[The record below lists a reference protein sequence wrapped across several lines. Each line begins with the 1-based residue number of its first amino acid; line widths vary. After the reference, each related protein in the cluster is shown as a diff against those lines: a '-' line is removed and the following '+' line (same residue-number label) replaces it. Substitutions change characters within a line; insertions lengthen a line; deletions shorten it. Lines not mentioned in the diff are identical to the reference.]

1 MATACTATDSHL
13 LLAASPWPSLALP
26 RTPLDPLHFSPLS
39 PSFSPSLVLLSHA
52 PENHRRRRSP
62 LPCPEPLPRLPV
74 VSKRTA
80 PSPYSSSPRHT
91 GREALLRP
99 EHRRL
104 LPWDPAIPVVAPS
117 TAGLPRARRALQ
129 LTCCEPPVI
138 LPLTPRPF
146 PHRGRRV
153 HRGRSSPPLELVAGV
168 APATIWSSRANQ
180 HARRIA

>member
-1 MATACTATDSHL
+1 MPEDPVPS
-13 LLAASPWPSLALP
+13 PSLAAL
-26 RTPLDPLHFSPLS
+26 SPLPWLS
-39 PSFSPSLVLLSHA
+39 PPSSP
-52 PENHRRRRSP
+52 EGHRRRRSP
-62 LPCPEPLPRLPV
+62 LPRPEPLPRLSI